1 MVDENDKSL
10 FRSTVEHQKPIDK
23 DAVQSIDAS
32 KRRANTPFQKYSF
45 LYEPNIS
52 GSEAIIHSKSGLSPK
67 ILKK

>member
-32 KRRANTPFQKYSF
+32 KSKSKMPFQTYSF

-52 GSEAIIHSKSGLSPK
+52 GS
-67 ILKK
+67 